1 MKKYDRPPKDVL
13 EEKLNTKNSRLNYH
27 HLYAAAILAVFDA
40 LESLEMLNVG
50 EAKIKL
56 KSICRTAEQ
65 LHPLPPEETEQRG

>member
-65 LHPLPPEETEQRG
+65 LHPLPPEGTEQRG